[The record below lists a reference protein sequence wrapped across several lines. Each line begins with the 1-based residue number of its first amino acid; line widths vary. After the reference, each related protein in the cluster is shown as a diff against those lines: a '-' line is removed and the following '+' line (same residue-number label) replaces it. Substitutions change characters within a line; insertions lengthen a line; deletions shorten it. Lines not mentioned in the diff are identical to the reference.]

1 MVINSSATCPPNR
14 KQRQNKTNIKLI
26 NITLYTLRCGP
37 LTETHHKARTRQQQ
51 NKNSYRTQNNRKT
64 IQQHCQGVEE
74 ISLRKSHPQ
83 RSFAPSAYESWEAKV
98 QPSDQQGQRWK
109 RESCNSSETTQ
120 NRKIKLT
127 TGQIRAQRCWQNKKN
142 KPAHLRWK
150 RSCP

>member
-14 KQRQNKTNIKLI
+14 KHRQNKTNIKLI

-74 ISLRKSHPQ
+74 ISLRKATHK
-83 RSFAPSAYESWEAKV
+83 EALHHRPMKAGK
-98 QPSDQQGQRWK
+98 PRYSPPTSKDK
-109 RESCNSSETTQ
+109 DEKEKAAT
-120 NRKIKLT
+120 
-127 TGQIRAQRCWQNKKN
+127 AQRLHKTEKSN
-142 KPAHLRWK
+142 
-150 RSCP
+150 